1 MSMLFDP
8 IKLGNL
14 QIKNRFV
21 RSSTYERMGT
31 ETGEVT
37 GELVETHRRLA
48 KGEVGLIIPG
58 YMYVHPLGRGD
69 KGQIG
74 IHNDRMIPGLKRL
87 TEAVHQEDG
96 KVAFQLVHV
105 GRQTTKSNIGQTP
118 LGPSSK
124 GWDPTYFVKPKT
136 MTEEQIQEAI
146 QSFGDASRRALEAGA
161 DGIQIQAAHGYLI
174 NQFLSPFFNHR
185 QDKWGGSAE
194 NRFRM
199 LKEVVL
205 QSKRALPEGFP
216 VLVKLNSH
224 DYTPQE
230 GITPPLAAQY
240 ARWLVELGIDGLE
253 VSCGTLTYS
262 SMKVC
267 QGELPANEMAKIL
280 PKWLRPSGKLIIQRM
295 IRECKLHEGYN
306 LEASRMIKSVIGD
319 TPVIAVGGLRR
330 VAQMEE
336 ALQGRCAD
344 LISMSRPFIREP
356 FLVKQIR
363 GGSTDKVACVSCN
376 RCLAAIPNKLPVYC
390 YNKRFPK

>member
-8 IKLGNL
+8 IKLGTL
-14 QIKNRFV
+14 QINNRFV

-37 GELVETHRRLA
+37 DELVETHRHLA

-74 IHNDRMIPGLKRL
+74 IHNDRMLPGLKRL
-87 TEAVHQEDG
+87 TEAVHQEGG
-96 KVAFQLVHV
+96 KIAFQLVHV
-105 GRQTTKSNIGQTP
+105 GSQTTKSNIGQTP

-124 GWDPTYFVKPKT
+124 GRDPTYFVKPKA
-136 MTEEQIQEAI
+136 MTEEQIQETI
-146 QSFGDASRRALEAGA
+146 QAFGDAAKRAAEAGA

-185 QDKWGGSAE
+185 QDKWGSSAE

-199 LKEVVL
+199 LKEIIL

-216 VLVKLNSH
+216 ILVKLNSH

-230 GITPPLAAQY
+230 GITPPLATQY
-240 ARWLVELGIDGLE
+240 ARWLVELGTDGLE
-253 VSCGTLTYS
+253 ISCGTLTYS
-262 SMKVC
+262 SMNVC
-267 QGELPANEMAKIL
+267 QGDLPAKEMAKIL

-295 IRECKLHEGYN
+295 IRECKLREGYN
-306 LEASRMIKSVIGD
+306 LEASRMIKSVVGD
-319 TPVIAVGGLRR
+319 TPVIAIGGLRR

-336 ALQGRCAD
+336 ALQGRYAD

-356 FLVKQIR
+356 FLVRQIR
-363 GGSTDKVACVSCN
+363 EGSTDKVACVSCN
-376 RCLAAIPNKLPVYC
+376 RCLAAIPNKLPVHC